1 MRLWFLI
8 ASLIMGSAHAV
19 TLKWAAQNDIL
30 TLDPHSQNHATTHAI
45 VQYAYEGLV
54 RYSKNYQ
61 IEPCLAES
69 WKQIDDTHYRFSLRK
84 NVKFHDGSPF
94 TADDVVFS
102 FNRIR
107 EPQGTNQIYVSGIKE
122 VTKVDEHTVDFA
134 LSGPSPILLRLIVDF
149 RIMSKVWSEKNRSQ
163 HIQDY
168 AKKEETYAS
177 RNANGTGP
185 YIIKSWEPD
194 KRIVFA
200 QNKDWWGK
208 LEGNVTDVI
217 YTPIKSDATRVSA
230 LLSGE
235 VDLVTDLPT

>member
-1 MRLWFLI
+1 MRTLLLI
-8 ASLIMGSAHAV
+8 LALVVAPAHAV

-45 VQYAYEGLV
+45 IQYAYEGLV
-54 RYSKNYQ
+54 RYNAKYE
-61 IEPCLAES
+61 IEPCLAVS
-69 WKQIDDTHYRFSLRK
+69 WTKSDDLHYRFSLRR
-84 NVKFHDGSPF
+84 NVRFHDGSPF

-122 VTKVDEHTVDFA
+122 VNKVDDYTVDFV
-134 LSGPSPILLRLIVDF
+134 LSGPSPILMRYIVDF
-149 RIMSKVWSEKNRSQ
+149 RIMSKAWSEKNRSQ

-185 YIIKSWEPD
+185 YIIKTWEPD
-194 KRIVFA
+194 KRIVFEA
-200 QNKDWWGK
+200 NKSRWGK
-208 LEGNVTDVI
+208 LDGNVT
-217 YTPIKSDATRVSA
+217 
-230 LLSGE
+230 
-235 VDLVTDLPT
+235 